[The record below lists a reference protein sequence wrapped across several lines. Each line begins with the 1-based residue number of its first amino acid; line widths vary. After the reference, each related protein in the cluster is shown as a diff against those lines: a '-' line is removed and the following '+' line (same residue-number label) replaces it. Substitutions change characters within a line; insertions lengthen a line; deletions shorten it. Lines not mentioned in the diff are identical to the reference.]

1 MTPQILLDALRK
13 AFVSLEKV
21 RLLIFDECHHAT
33 GNHPYTKIMK
43 VITFVSRNSSI
54 VFVVIHHTSLSLSFS
69 LHKYTYGFGSVYIWC
84 KSWFML
90 HHSTFL
96 LVKYFFKAT
105 VGLTLFFL
113 ILVILFKYQVI

>member
-43 VITFVSRNSSI
+43 VDNFCLQELFHCLCCNSSYITFTFI
-54 VFVVIHHTSLSLSFS
+54 FFTQIHIWVWFS
-69 LHKYTYGFGSVYIWC
+69 LYMV
-84 KSWFML
+84 
-90 HHSTFL
+90 
-96 LVKYFFKAT
+96 
-105 VGLTLFFL
+105 
-113 ILVILFKYQVI
+113 